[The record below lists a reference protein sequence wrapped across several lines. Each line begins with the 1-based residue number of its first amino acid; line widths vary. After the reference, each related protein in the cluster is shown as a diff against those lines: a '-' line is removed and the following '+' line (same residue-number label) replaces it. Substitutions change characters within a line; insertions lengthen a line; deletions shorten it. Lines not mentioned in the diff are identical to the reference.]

1 MSDVDETRR
10 ISKRFTVGL
19 VLIAAGFFASCAT
32 EDHTVEIT
40 ALREGVADTQSLVDE
55 YKARVA
61 ELRASTTT
69 SAPVAL
75 PTEPPEVQP
84 CLFPRER
91 LGDDPPIGSP
101 SASDEP
107 IRLVEMRLR
116 SGPRSGLLVPESW
129 VLDGGDCT
137 YVGNRVWVNPANDR
151 ERVVHFIGD
160 LQVDDR
166 SPARDATFDINW
178 HVSVWADVFLDG
190 ATIRITE
197 RCSVVSTSKRSPT
210 TGT

>member
-1 MSDVDETRR
+1 MDETRR
-10 ISKRFTVGL
+10 ISKRFTAGL
-19 VLIAAGFFASCAT
+19 VLIAAGFFTSCAT

-55 YKARVA
+55 YKTRVA

-69 SAPVAL
+69 WAPVAL

-91 LGDDPPIGSP
+91 PGDDPPIGSP
-101 SASDEP
+101 SASDDP

-166 SPARDATFDINW
+166 SPAR
-178 HVSVWADVFLDG
+178 S
-190 ATIRITE
+190 R
-197 RCSVVSTSKRSPT
+197 
-210 TGT
+210 